1 MSCTM
6 HVASTIYVSH
16 SLKAQKKNNS
26 SPDAPNRLDV
36 RKTISVSI
44 KWLAA
49 VTNVRVPLK
58 IRRNFES
65 NETLDPKS

>member
-26 SPDAPNRLDV
+26 SRDTFTQLGLE
-36 RKTISVSI
+36 KTISFAA
-44 KWLAA
+44 KWIADI
-49 VTNVRVPLK
+49 TTKNTPY
-58 IRRNFES
+58 
-65 NETLDPKS
+65 